1 MAVSDR
7 MVLLVRALAV
17 FGLNAAA
24 GLAASAATGAAAAV
38 TFGWLVPMTAVCAL
52 ALAAATLSRSASVG
66 VAAGLSGWAITV
78 LAGQAAG
85 GHLTAAITSSLP
97 PFALPGLRRVL
108 RNGRVV
114 RDPDPEGN
122 LMNIELRRPD

>member
-17 FGLNAAA
+17 FGLNAAL
-24 GLAASAATGAAAAV
+24 GLAAVAATGVATAV

-52 ALAAATLSRSASVG
+52 ALAAATVTHSANVG

-78 LAGQAAG
+78 LAGKAASG
-85 GHLTAAITSSLP
+85 QLTAVFTSV
-97 PFALPGLRRVL
+97 ALMPAYLAVTACCCVIVL
-108 RNGRVV
+108 YATRIPKGTS
-114 RDPDPEGN
+114 
-122 LMNIELRRPD
+122 